1 MEENID
7 SLKIFPVVFN
17 NQVIQISYNKIFPEF
32 KNKTVKSLI
41 LF

>member
-7 SLKIFPVVFN
+7 SLKIFPIVFN

-32 KNKTVKSLI
+32 KNKTVK
-41 LF
+41 